1 MRYRRFIGLVGFM
14 VLLPLLACGQ
24 GSGGPPE
31 VTKEKPAAPAEAPQP
46 YAPRDFSKLK
56 GMPGFSDKLLDM
68 HFSLYQGYVKNTN
81 LLLEQ
86 LRQLVAQNQTGSPV
100 YAELKR
106 RLGWEYNG
114 MRLHELY
121 FGNLGG
127 KEALGKDSKLMKRLE
142 ENFGNYDNWAADFKA
157 TGAMRGIGW
166 VVLYEDPKSGRLMN
180 VWINEH
186 DAGHPAGGTPLLV
199 MDVFEHAYLLDY
211 GLKRGDYIQAF
222 FQNINWPAV
231 ATRLGK

>member
-1 MRYRRFIGLVGFM
+1 MRRSRIISLAGFM
-14 VLLPLLACGQ
+14 VIVLLLACNQGQ
-24 GSGGPPE
+24 TGS
-31 VTKEKPAAPAEAPQP
+31 KPYEAQ
-46 YAPRDFSKLK
+46 DFSKLK
-56 GMPGFSDKLLDM
+56 GMAGFSDKALDL
-68 HFSLYQGYVKNTN
+68 HFTLYQGYVKNAN
-81 LLLEQ
+81 LLLDQ
-86 LRQLVAQNQTGSPV
+86 LQQLSAQNQMQSPA

-106 RLGWEYNG
+106 RLGWEFDG

-127 KEALGKDSKLMKRLE
+127 KEPLNKDGKLMQRLT
-142 ENFGNYDNWAADFKA
+142 ENFGSYDNWAADFKA

-186 DAGHPAGGTPLLV
+186 DVGHLAGGRPLLI
-199 MDVFEHAYLLDY
+199 MDVFEHAYLPDY
-211 GLKRGDYIQAF
+211 GLKRGDYMQAF

-231 ATRLGK
+231 EARQGQ

>member
-1 MRYRRFIGLVGFM
+1 MRYRRLIGLLGFM
-14 VLLPLLACGQ
+14 AVLLLLACGQ
-24 GSGGPPE
+24 GSSGPSEPP
-31 VTKEKPAAPAEAPQP
+31 KAKAAPAAGAPQP
-46 YAPRDFSKLK
+46 YVPQDFSKLK
-56 GMPGFSDKLLDM
+56 GMAGFSDKALDL
-68 HFSLYQGYVKNTN
+68 HFALYQGYVKNTN

-86 LRQLVAQNQTGSPV
+86 LQQLAAQNQAGSPA

-106 RLGWEYNG
+106 RFGWEFDG

-127 KEALGKDSKLMKRLE
+127 KEPLKPDSLLMKRLT
-142 ENFGNYDNWAADFKA
+142 ENFGSFDAWAADFKA

-166 VVLYEDPKSGRLMN
+166 AVLYEDPVSGRLLN
-180 VWINEH
+180 VWVNEH
-186 DAGHPAGGTPLLV
+186 DVGHLGGGNPLLV
-199 MDVFEHAYLLDY
+199 MDVFEHAFIPDY

-231 ATRLGK
+231 AARLGK